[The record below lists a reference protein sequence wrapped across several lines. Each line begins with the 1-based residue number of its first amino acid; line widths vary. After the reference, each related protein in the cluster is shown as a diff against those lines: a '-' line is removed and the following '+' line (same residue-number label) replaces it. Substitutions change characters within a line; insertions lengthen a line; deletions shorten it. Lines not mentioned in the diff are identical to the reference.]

1 MPTPSKHALCS
12 SSSAHRWL
20 NCTAAPRFELNF
32 PSSTSSFAEEGTLAH
47 EFCELYARYKFGQLD
62 KKKFNNALK
71 KLQDKPYYA
80 DEMLHCAEFYADH
93 LMEKANGYSVMPY
106 TASEVH
112 VDFSVFVPDGFGTCD
127 NVMIGD
133 DIIDITDY
141 KHGKGVPV
149 SPVENPQM
157 KLYAIGA
164 VEKYKAMYGDTIK
177 RVRMA
182 IVQPRITE
190 DVHPY
195 ETTVEALYEW
205 GRKVV
210 QPAAQ
215 AAFTGNGAQFN
226 PGDWCRFCRGKPAP
240 EKPAVDKGGAPAG
253 AEVTIEPSAPRDA
266 TRAEKEE
273 IVYLNLSDLHPF
285 KNHPFGV
292 WDDAEMQGLVE
303 SVKAAGVNQPALV
316 RPREDG
322 GYEIIAGHRRQR
334 ASELAGFANMPCI
347 VRNMTD
353 DEAILAMT
361 DDNLR
366 HRERI
371 LPTEKAQSL
380 KMQVEAIKHQGSR
393 PGEEDKDAGKRS
405 TQIVGDRNGMNY
417 KQVQRYIRLTELVPD
432 LQAMVDE
439 KKLAFTPAVEISFIR
454 PKHQKYIAVSI
465 EGQQSSP
472 SLSQAQKMRE
482 LDKEGKLNGDV
493 IDGILSQEK
502 KEVDKVIINSA
513 ELEKYFGKDKSPRE
527 IKDKIIS
534 LLDDWKAKQPPE
546 LGKPEKKTDL
556 EK

>member
-177 RVRMA
+177 RVRMT

-205 GRKVV
+205 GRKIV

-226 PGDWCRFCRGKPAP
+226 PGDWCRFCRGKAQCRARAEQNIALAEFKDCVPVGQIPAGECADP
-240 EKPAVDKGGAPAG
+240 AGRKMLGLPPILSDDEIGNLLTVGENLIHWYGSIKDYALDRLMQGHPIKGYKCVAGRSVRSFADTDTAIKTLLDSGIDRALIYDYKPKSLSELEKVIGKKRFGELLEDQIVRPMGAPALAKESDKRPVYSS
-253 AEVTIEPSAPRDA
+253 AEAD
-266 TRAEKEE
+266 
-273 IVYLNLSDLHPF
+273 F
-285 KNHPFGV
+285 
-292 WDDAEMQGLVE
+292 
-303 SVKAAGVNQPALV
+303 AGVKH
-316 RPREDG
+316 ED
-322 GYEIIAGHRRQR
+322 
-334 ASELAGFANMPCI
+334 
-347 VRNMTD
+347 
-353 DEAILAMT
+353 
-361 DDNLR
+361 
-366 HRERI
+366 
-371 LPTEKAQSL
+371 
-380 KMQVEAIKHQGSR
+380 
-393 PGEEDKDAGKRS
+393 
-405 TQIVGDRNGMNY
+405 
-417 KQVQRYIRLTELVPD
+417 
-432 LQAMVDE
+432 
-439 KKLAFTPAVEISFIR
+439 
-454 PKHQKYIAVSI
+454 
-465 EGQQSSP
+465 
-472 SLSQAQKMRE
+472 
-482 LDKEGKLNGDV
+482 
-493 IDGILSQEK
+493 
-502 KEVDKVIINSA
+502 
-513 ELEKYFGKDKSPRE
+513 
-527 IKDKIIS
+527 
-534 LLDDWKAKQPPE
+534 
-546 LGKPEKKTDL
+546 
-556 EK
+556 